1 MQERFHRQ
9 LLRREPL
16 GAALEERIKVHQ
28 VIAQADLLFLEMGAG
43 HQRAAGFAHVDQ
55 IEVHIHGG
63 GRRHTRAAPGPFTPV
78 EDLRDDEQIHAHV
91 LPDLG
96 PMGQRAIAFA
106 RIRAPGLGNEHVRAV
121 RRGLQKLHEFFIERG
136 HSLIRGQHAIFRNES
151 REQIRRALGL
161 FHADDTDLQIG
172 EVRSAGRRLL
182 TGRKQR
188 YGYGQNRETEKTAGQ
203 SAHQSRLPLVLRTT
217 LPVRETA

>member
-1 MQERFHRQ
+1 M
-9 LLRREPL
+9 
-16 GAALEERIKVHQ
+16 
-28 VIAQADLLFLEMGAG
+28 
-43 HQRAAGFAHVDQ
+43 
-55 IEVHIHGG
+55 
-63 GRRHTRAAPGPFTPV
+63 
-78 EDLRDDEQIHAHV
+78 RDDEQIHAHV

-96 PMGQRAIAFA
+96 PVGQRAIAFA
-106 RIRAPGLGNEHVRAV
+106 RISAPGLGDEHVRAV

-151 REQIRRALGL
+151 REQIRRPLGL
-161 FHADDTDLQIG
+161 FHADDADLQIG

-217 LPVRETA
+217 LPVREAA